1 MGTLCSMGEDG
12 TRGPAQDEV
21 ADEALLQSRGQILSC
36 VNMLWDVKKGSSTY
50 IVKLLHILGTHMYKT
65 ILMYQSWSRYRSM
78 DFVPFYFTW
87 PGKWGG
93 GWGRLQCLTGAPGGP
108 VHVSAGFLSV
118 LNSSSLCARLL
129 DQASGSSWQTTD
141 WTPPETGDSELL
153 AVKHTETE
161 CTQLNLQDKCT
172 NVMMLSVSVFI
183 SEFQL
188 SSQDTKG

>member
-1 MGTLCSMGEDG
+1 MSLSFWWAHCAQRVRMEPEDLPKMKWQMKLCFSHGD
-12 TRGPAQDEV
+12 RYWA
-21 ADEALLQSRGQILSC
+21 R
-36 VNMLWDVKKGSSTY
+36 TY

-93 GWGRLQCLTGAPGGP
+93 GWGRPQCLTGAPGGP

-129 DQASGSSWQTTD
+129 GQASGSSWQTTD

-188 SSQDTKG
+188 SSQDTMG